1 MIIGHQKQW
10 RFLKKS
16 VELGKIS
23 HAYLF
28 CGEERL
34 GKKRI
39 ALEFVKLING
49 GNFDLGH
56 PDLILIEPPTKNL
69 VVGEIQI
76 AQIRELIRKLSLK
89 PYSAPFKVALI
100 DQAHLMTKEAQHSFL
115 KTLEEPKGRTIL
127 ILITETPER
136 LLATIS
142 SRCEIIK
149 FSPVKEVEIKSYLR
163 EKLSD
168 KDCEETSKFCLGRPG
183 EAVDFVSDPKRL
195 ENRKKIIKE
204 LIKIS
209 NSGLASRFQF
219 AKELS
224 KESNLK
230 EILEIWLSYFRN
242 VLISKIENPNLYPNY
257 GAHRR
262 WDSNPPTT
270 LLEGTSGGGR
280 VSSFSKLKNIL
291 SQIQNTSFLISTTN
305 INSRLALEILMLEL

>member
-28 CGEERL
+28 CGEEHL

-49 GNFDLGH
+49 GNFDMGH
-56 PDLILIEPPTKNL
+56 PDLILIEPERE
-69 VVGEIQI
+69 GIQI
-76 AQIRELIRKLSLK
+76 AQIRELIQKLSLK

-127 ILITETPER
+127 ILITEAPER
-136 LLATIS
+136 LLATIP

-149 FSPVKEVEIKSYLR
+149 FSPVKEIEIKSYLR

-168 KDCEETSKFCLGRPG
+168 KDCEEASKFCLGRPG
-183 EAVDFVSDPKRL
+183 EAVDFVSDPKKL

-209 NSGLASRFQF
+209 NSGLASRFQS
-219 AKELS
+219 AKDLS

-242 VLISKIENPNLYPNY
+242 ILISKIENPNLYPNY

-262 WDSNPPTT
+262 WDSNPPTA
-270 LLEGTSGGGR
+270 LLKGTSGGECSASR
-280 VSSFSKLKNIL
+280 VSSFSWLKNIL
-291 SQIQNTSFLISTTN
+291 SQIQNTNFLISTTN
-305 INSRLALEILMLEL
+305 INQRLALEILMLEL

>member
-28 CGEERL
+28 CGEEHL

-56 PDLILIEPPTKNL
+56 PDLILIEPKEK
-69 VVGEIQI
+69 EIQI
-76 AQIRELIRKLSLK
+76 AQIRELIQKLSFK
-89 PYSAPFKVALI
+89 PYSALFKVALI
-100 DQAHLMTKEAQHSFL
+100 DQAHLMTKDSQNSFL
-115 KTLEEPKGRTIL
+115 KTLEEPKGRTVL

-168 KDCEETSKFCLGRPG
+168 KDCEEASKFCLGRPG
-183 EAVDFVSDPKRL
+183 AAVDFVSDPQRL

-209 NSGLASRFQF
+209 NSGLASRFQS

-224 KESNLK
+224 RESNLR
-230 EILEIWLSYFRN
+230 EILDIWLSYFRN
-242 VLISKIENPNLYPNY
+242 VLL
-257 GAHRR
+257 
-262 WDSNPPTT
+262 TT
-270 LLEGTSGGGR
+270 GNRKQETGNKY
-280 VSSFSKLKNIL
+280 SFSKLKNIL

>member
-10 RFLKKS
+10 QFLKKS

-28 CGEERL
+28 SGQEKL
-34 GKKRI
+34 GKKRV

-49 GNFDLGH
+49 ENFDLGH
-56 PDLILIEPPTKNL
+56 PDLILIEPKGGAP
-69 VVGEIQI
+69 IQI

-89 PYSAPFKVALI
+89 PYSAPFKVAII
-100 DQAHLMTKEAQHSFL
+100 DQANLMTKEAQHSFL
-115 KTLEEPKGRTIL
+115 KTLEEPKGRTLL
-127 ILITETPER
+127 ILITEASER

-168 KDCEETSKFCLGRPG
+168 KDWEEASKFCLGRPG
-183 EAVDFVSDPKRL
+183 EAVDFISNPQKL

-209 NSGLASRFQF
+209 NSGLAFRFQS
-219 AKELS
+219 AKDLS
-224 KESNLK
+224 APSNLK
-230 EILEIWLSYFRN
+230 EILSIWLSYFRA
-242 VLISKIENPNLYPNY
+242 VLLSKVEDPNLYPNY
-257 GAHRR
+257 
-262 WDSNPPTT
+262 
-270 LLEGTSGGGR
+270 
-280 VSSFSKLKNIL
+280 SFSKLKNIL
-291 SQIQNTSFLISTTN
+291 SQIQNTNFLLTSTN
-305 INSRLALEILMLEL
+305 VNPRLALEILMLEL

>member
-1 MIIGHQKQW
+1 MEIIGHQRQW
-10 RFLKKS
+10 QFLKQS
-16 VELGKIS
+16 AESGKVS

-28 CGEERL
+28 CGQEKL

-49 GNFDLGH
+49 GNFDPGH
-56 PDLILIEPPTKNL
+56 PDLILIEPKEK
-69 VVGEIQI
+69 EIQI
-76 AQIRELIRKLSLK
+76 AQIRELIQKLSLK
-89 PYSAPFKVALI
+89 PYSALFKVSLI
-100 DQAHLMTKEAQHSFL
+100 DQAHLMTKDSQNSFL

-127 ILITETPER
+127 ILITESPER
-136 LLATIS
+136 LLPTIS

-168 KDCEETSKFCLGRPG
+168 RDWEEASKFCLGRPG
-183 EAVDFVSDPKRL
+183 EAVDFVSDPQKL

-209 NSGLASRFQF
+209 NSGIASRFQS

-224 KESNLK
+224 RESNLK

-242 VLISKIENPNLYPNY
+242 VL
-257 GAHRR
+257 
-262 WDSNPPTT
+262 
-270 LLEGTSGGGR
+270 LEKKSQHT
-280 VSSFSKLKNIL
+280 FPKLKNIL
-291 SQIQNTSFLISTTN
+291 SQIQNTNFLISTTN

>member
-10 RFLKKS
+10 QFLKKS
-16 VELGKIS
+16 VELEKIS

-28 CGEERL
+28 SGEERL

-49 GNFDLGH
+49 ENFDLRH
-56 PDLILIEPPTKNL
+56 PDLTLIEPKGGAP
-69 VVGEIQI
+69 IQI
-76 AQIRELIRKLSLK
+76 AQIRELIQRLSLK
-89 PYSAPFKVALI
+89 SYSAPFKVAII

-115 KTLEEPKGRTIL
+115 KTLEEPKGRTLL
-127 ILITETPER
+127 ILVTEAPKR
-136 LLATIS
+136 LLATIP

-163 EKLSD
+163 AKFSD
-168 KDCEETSKFCLGRPG
+168 KECEEASKFCLGRPG
-183 EAVDFVSDPKRL
+183 EAVDFISNPQKL
-195 ENRKKIIKE
+195 KNRKKIIKD

-209 NSGLASRFQF
+209 NSELASRFQS

-224 KESNLK
+224 RESNLR
-230 EILEIWLSYFRN
+230 EILDIWLFYFRN

-262 WDSNPPTT
+262 W
-270 LLEGTSGGGR
+270 EGGECSASQ

-291 SQIQNTSFLISTTN
+291 SQIQNTNFLLTSTN
-305 INSRLALEILMLEL
+305 INPRLALEILMLEL

>member
-1 MIIGHQKQW
+1 MEIIGHRRQW
-10 RFLKKS
+10 QFLKQS
-16 VELGKIS
+16 AESGKVS

-28 CGEERL
+28 CGQEKL

-56 PDLILIEPPTKNL
+56 PDLILIEPKEK
-69 VVGEIQI
+69 EIQI
-76 AQIRELIRKLSLK
+76 AQIRELIQKLSFK
-89 PYSAPFKVALI
+89 PYSALFKVALI
-100 DQAHLMTKEAQHSFL
+100 DQAHLMTKDSQNSFL
-115 KTLEEPKGRTIL
+115 KTLEEPKGRTLL
-127 ILITETPER
+127 ILITESPER
-136 LLATIS
+136 LLPTIP

-163 EKLSD
+163 EKLVDELRSSSRFASARVSD
-168 KDCEETSKFCLGRPG
+168 KDWEEVSKFCLGRPG
-183 EAVDFVSDPKRL
+183 EAVDFVSDPQKL

-209 NSGLASRFQF
+209 NSGIASRFQF

-224 KESNLK
+224 RESNLK

-242 VLISKIENPNLYPNY
+242 VLLEKN

-262 WDSNPPTT
+262 W
-270 LLEGTSGGGR
+270 EGGGR
-280 VSSFSKLKNIL
+280 VSSQYTFPKLKNIL
-291 SQIQNTSFLISTTN
+291 NQIQNTNFLISTTN
-305 INSRLALEILMLEL
+305 INSRLAMEILMLEL

>member
-28 CGEERL
+28 CGEEHL
-34 GKKRI
+34 GKKRM

-56 PDLILIEPPTKNL
+56 PDLILISPPTKNM
-69 VVGEIQI
+69 VGGQPERESIQI
-76 AQIRELIRKLSLK
+76 AQIRELIRKLFLK

-127 ILITETPER
+127 ILITEAPER
-136 LLATIS
+136 LLATIP

-183 EAVDFVSDPKRL
+183 EAVDFVSDPQKL

-209 NSGLASRFQF
+209 NSGIASRFQF

-224 KESNLK
+224 RESNLK

-242 VLISKIENPNLYPNY
+242 VLLEKN

-262 WDSNPPTT
+262 W
-270 LLEGTSGGGR
+270 EGGGR
-280 VSSFSKLKNIL
+280 VSSQYTFPKLKNIL
-291 SQIQNTSFLISTTN
+291 NQIQNTNFLISTTN
-305 INSRLALEILMLEL
+305 INSRLAMEILMLEL